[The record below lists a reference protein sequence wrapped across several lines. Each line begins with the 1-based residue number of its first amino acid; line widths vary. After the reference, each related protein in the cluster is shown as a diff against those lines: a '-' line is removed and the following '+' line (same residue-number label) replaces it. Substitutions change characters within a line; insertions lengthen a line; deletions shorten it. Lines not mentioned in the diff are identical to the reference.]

1 MHLSFFPSYTS
12 LWMLEDGGV
21 VHHSFLQVMLYISA
35 ETICSCDLTTLY
47 WVYCLISISGFT
59 YRPEFYCAIPWSSN
73 GMENVALQLWTIWW
87 NGNSL
92 EKTPWITLGSWML
105 ATCSLRNAQK
115 KSIHYHFMN
124 NNAITLFFLSQENW
138 QCIIWLK

>member
-1 MHLSFFPSYTS
+1 MHLSFLPSYTS
-12 LWMLEDGGV
+12 LWMLEDGGA

-35 ETICSCDLTTLY
+35 EMILLVGLTTLY
-47 WVYCLISISGFT
+47 LVSCFIFIPGFT
-59 YRPEFYCAIPWSSN
+59 FRPKLYCTIPWSSN
-73 GMENVALQLWTIWW
+73 GMENVALQLWIIWW

-92 EKTPWITLGSWML
+92 EKTAWITLGSWML

-124 NNAITLFFLSQENW
+124 NIAITHFFHSQENW
-138 QCIIWLK
+138 RCIIWLK